1 MIFSFTIKIC
11 ATHQKDMILMGN
23 IVIQKNHTPT
33 LKTVFPS
40 AMISMEGT
48 MNKNLKRTMFWTP
61 RIAGILFVLFLSL
74 FALDILDMQLGF
86 WGTIVGLFIHLI
98 PSILLAIAIA
108 LAWRW
113 EWVGALIF
121 AGWSVFYM
129 VTARGFHWSVYVII
143 AGIPFVIGVL
153 FLLDWIYNK
162 EIRPV

>member
-1 MIFSFTIKIC
+1 
-11 ATHQKDMILMGN
+11 MGN

-162 EIRPV
+162 ELRAV